1 MSPLHALVRRRTV
14 LAAVGA
20 AAALALVPL
29 GASGALASD
38 GADGGPDGHGAPG
51 AVFVQLNG
59 TTGNTIAAY
68 TRHADGTLTA
78 AGRYATG
85 GLGGTQVGA
94 PLDALASQGSLVL
107 DERDDVLLAVNAG
120 SDSVTAFG
128 VHGAALGTPR
138 TAPSGGHFPT
148 SIAVHGDLVYVL
160 DAGGDGAVS
169 GFRLVHGAL
178 VPIPGSTRSLGLGG
192 SNPPVFIAS
201 PGQIGFAADGHALV
215 VTTKNHD
222 ELLSFPI
229 DDAGLPAATPVATPS
244 AGPVPFSF
252 VVDRHGGLQVTEAGT
267 GRTSTYTAARDG
279 SLHLV
284 GSSAPDGGAALCWN
298 VLAGRTLLGAN
309 AGSATLS
316 AWAAPWFGPA
326 VLTAPVAAST
336 GAGPIDLAASH
347 DGRFVYVQESVAGTV
362 GAYAVS
368 PHGTLTRIQTVSGLP
383 AFSGTGMEGIAAR

>member
-1 MSPLHALVRRRTV
+1 MSRRTPLARRRTL
-14 LAAVGA
+14 LATLGT

-29 GASGALASD
+29 GASGAFASD
-38 GADGGPDGHGAPG
+38 GGPQGGTDHGSPG

-59 TTGNTIAAY
+59 TAGNTIAAY
-68 TRHADGTLTA
+68 VRHADGTLTA

-107 DERDDVLLAVNAG
+107 DDRHDVLLAVNAG

-128 VHGAALGTPR
+128 VHGAALSAPR
-138 TAPSGGHFPT
+138 TVPSGGQFPT

-169 GFRLVHGAL
+169 GFRLVHGGL

-192 SNPPVFIAS
+192 TNPPAFLAS
-201 PGQIGFAADGHALV
+201 PAQIGFGADGHVLV
-215 VTTKNHD
+215 VTTKSHG
-222 ELLSFPI
+222 ELLTFPL
-229 DDAGLPAATPVATPS
+229 DAQGVPAASPVTTPS
-244 AGPVPFSF
+244 AGAVPFSF
-252 VVDRHGGLQVTEAGT
+252 VVDRHDRLQVTEAGT
-267 GRTSTYTAARDG
+267 GRTSTYTVATDG
-279 SLHLV
+279 ALSLV

-316 AWAAPWFGPA
+316 SWSVPRSGPA
-326 VLTAPVAAST
+326 VLTAPVAT
-336 GAGPIDLAASH
+336 TTNAGPIDLAASH
-347 DGRFVYVQESVAGTV
+347 DGRFVYVQESVAGSV

-368 PHGTLTRIQTVSGLP
+368 AGGSLTRIQTVSGLP
-383 AFSGTGMEGIAAR
+383 AFTTTGMEGIAAR